1 MTDNIFIQLSKY
13 GEIISKINLEIVIN
27 LIATVLVN
35 FSKSFMALGVLY
47 ELVLGLIKGEAKI
60 PTPA

>member
-47 ELVLGLIKGEAKI
+47 ELVLSLLKGEAKI